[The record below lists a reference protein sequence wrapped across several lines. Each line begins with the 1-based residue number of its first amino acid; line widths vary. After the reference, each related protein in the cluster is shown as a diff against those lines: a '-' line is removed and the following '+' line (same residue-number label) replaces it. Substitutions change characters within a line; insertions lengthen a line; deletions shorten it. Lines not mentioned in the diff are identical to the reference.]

1 MSNPAKTKAPAPHS
15 AVGAILLVVL
25 FVAALVA
32 CSGGSG
38 AIAAV
43 DYPGLLTGDT
53 ELVAGANSQVGDAEC
68 QDLIAI
74 KLASGT
80 RLYTAPDGNLVVLG
94 PDGPVPDLTPAS
106 EKLTP
111 RVRLR
116 VRAALADTGV
126 YVLEPC
132 GDEASVVTRSELCAA
147 LEALQSMPGV
157 EWAELNSPLE
167 ACLVPN
173 DPYYHA
179 GVLTSIGQWYLRR
192 TGYPSAWDITTGS
205 KEVVLAVLDTGLNT
219 AVPDFAGRVVSPYSM
234 IDESSAW
241 PSWRDTRGH
250 GTAVAGVAV
259 AQGNNLQG
267 IAGAAWNVG
276 IMPVKISDQGESDTI
291 TLARAIQYAVDNGAD
306 VINISFASPPTEAKD
321 PPKTLVAA
329 VQYASDR
336 GVLVVAAAGNDGA
349 QAVAYPAA
357 LPSVVAVGATDLTD
371 GLLADADAA
380 SNTGDNLDV
389 VAPGK
394 SILTYDGQSGTSVG
408 YFKGTSLAAPLVSG
422 LAALMLSANTRL
434 SAKDVGQLLT
444 ATADDLGAPGW
455 DKAFGWGIIDAA
467 EAVQEA
473 TRFQGSTTT
482 TTAGTSRFKDVSAA
496 TTPYWLEIEYLASL
510 GAVSGSAGY
519 FRPNDPLLRQQ
530 FAKMIVLALGH
541 PVTTQDLCPFKDVP
555 TTQGDELYPD
565 HYIAVAYARGLV
577 QGVDL
582 THFAPYR
589 TLTRAQLVTMVVR
602 AAGLADPPSG
612 YQSGLMLGQFPS
624 MEHYKNA
631 CKAAY
636 AGILERLVGVDP
648 SYNFGAPA
656 SRGEACALLY
666 ALIR

>member
-1 MSNPAKTKAPAPHS
+1 MSNPVKTKVPAPYS
-15 AVGAILLVVL
+15 AGGAILLVVL

-38 AIAAV
+38 ATAAV
-43 DYPGLLTGDT
+43 DYPGRLIGDT
-53 ELVAGANSQVGDAEC
+53 ELVAGGNAQVGDVEC
-68 QDLIAI
+68 QGLIAI

-80 RLYTAPDGNLVVLG
+80 RLHTAPDGNLVVVG
-94 PDGPVPDLTPAS
+94 PDGPIPDVTPAS
-106 EKLTP
+106 EKLAP
-111 RVRLR
+111 KVRLR
-116 VRAALADTGV
+116 VKAVLADTGI
-126 YVLEPC
+126 YILEPC
-132 GDEASVVTRSELCAA
+132 GDGASVGTGSELRAA
-147 LEALQSMPGV
+147 LEVLQSMPGV

-173 DPYYHA
+173 DPYYLP
-179 GVLTSIGQWYLRR
+179 GGLTSIGQWYLRR

-241 PSWRDTRGH
+241 PSWRDNRGH

-291 TLARAIQYAVDNGAD
+291 TLARAMQYAVDNGAD

-357 LPSVVAVGATDLTD
+357 LPSVIAVGATDLTD

-394 SILTYDGQSGTSVG
+394 SILTYDGQSSTSVG

-434 SAKDVGQLLT
+434 SARDVGQLLT
-444 ATADDLGAPGW
+444 AAADDLGAPGW

-482 TTAGTSRFKDVSAA
+482 TTAGASRFKDVSAA
-496 TTPYWLEIEYLASL
+496 TTPYWLEIEHLASL
-510 GAVSGSAGY
+510 GVVSGSAGL

-530 FAKMIVLALGH
+530 FAKMIVLAVGF
-541 PVTTQDLCPFKDVP
+541 PVSTQDLCPFSDVP
-555 TTQGDELYPD
+555 LSQGEELYPD

-577 QGVDL
+577 RGVDL

-602 AAGLADPPSG
+602 AAGLVSPPPE
-612 YQSGLMLGQFPS
+612 YQCRLVPSQFPS
-624 MEHYKNA
+624 MEHYENA

-636 AGILERLVGVDP
+636 AGILGRLVGVDA